1 LISSCLNVP
10 YSEAALNA
18 ALDSNR
24 SSSSS
29 SSSASS
35 LCCVVHS
42 TKGIVSKVK
51 HRYPFS
57 SSLKRMSV
65 IAEVSI
71 PSKGETGLF
80 VFVKGAPEV
89 LAAHLLEVPS
99 FYKETYIHHMTRG
112 KRVLAMAYR
121 QVFSANMS
129 RAQQDLRDA
138 PRSKAES
145 GLTFAG
151 FILFD
156 CDLKAD
162 SKSVIKELRSSDH
175 KVIMITGDSSYT
187 AADVAA
193 KLGMTR
199 TGADSGLLNLESL
212 STEPLKSTVSPS
224 SKGADHGLVWRKVL
238 GTSVPVKGSKAAA
251 AAAAAA
257 VPESKVEIPFNPSK
271 EALKALAA
279 QYSLCV
285 TGPSLVTLLGD
296 LSGAD
301 HSTMLK
307 ALCPNVTVFARV
319 SPAQKVRVSI
329 MLCSTVFPICLD
341 SSVKSRHCPFLSLPP
356 HSCTLSL
363 SPC

>member
-1 LISSCLNVP
+1 
-10 YSEAALNA
+10 
-18 ALDSNR
+18 
-24 SSSSS
+24 
-29 SSSASS
+29 
-35 LCCVVHS
+35 
-42 TKGIVSKVK
+42 
-51 HRYPFS
+51 
-57 SSLKRMSV
+57 MSV
-65 IAEVSI
+65 IAECSI
-71 PSKGETGLF
+71 PSKAETGLF

-89 LAAHLLEVPS
+89 LAAHLSEIPP
-99 FYKETYIHHMTRG
+99 FYQETYVHHMTRG

-129 RAQQDLRDA
+129 RAQQDLRDS

-151 FILFD
+151 FLLFD

-162 SKSVIKELRSSDH
+162 SKSVIRELRSSDH

-212 STEPLKSTVSPS
+212 STEPLKNGSTPP
-224 SKGADHGLVWRKVL
+224 SKGRADHGLVWRKVL
-238 GTSVPVKGSKAAA
+238 GTSVPVKGTKAAA

-271 EALKALAA
+271 EALKALAV

-296 LSGAD
+296 SSGTD

-319 SPAQKVRVSI
+319 SPAQKVRSS
-329 MLCSTVFPICLD
+329 CCD
-341 SSVKSRHCPFLSLPP
+341 SALSEDDSCPPQQ
-356 HSCTLSL
+356 HTC
-363 SPC
+363 

>member
-1 LISSCLNVP
+1 M
-10 YSEAALNA
+10 YHSEAALNA
-18 ALDSNR
+18 ALDTNK

-99 FYKETYIHHMTRG
+99 FYQETYIHHMTRG

-151 FILFD
+151 FLLFD

-162 SKSVIKELRSSDH
+162 SKSVIRELRSSDH
-175 KVIMITGDSSYT
+175 RVIMITGDSSYT

-199 TGADSGLLNLESL
+199 TGADSGLLNLESV
-212 STEPLKSTVSPS
+212 STEPLKSAVSPT

-238 GTSVPVKGSKAAA
+238 GTSVPVKGTKAAA
-251 AAAAAA
+251 AVAAA

-271 EALKALAA
+271 EALKALAV

-285 TGPSLVTLLGD
+285 TGPSLVTLLGG
-296 LSGAD
+296 LSGTD
-301 HSTMLK
+301 HSNMLK

-319 SPAQKVRVSI
+319 SPAQKVR
-329 MLCSTVFPICLD
+329 P
-341 SSVKSRHCPFLSLPP
+341 SR
-356 HSCTLSL
+356 
-363 SPC
+363 